1 MCAEEGGRGCRV
13 HHRTTR
19 ASFLSGV
26 WWPCGVRAVTVQL
39 DLLLFVCRTP
49 AVPHYRT
56 HDRTSGREPGALLS
70 LRLNYHESSN
80 HADIRTLVIADGVG

>member
-13 HHRTTR
+13 HHRTTVDTGELSFWCVVAVRR
-19 ASFLSGV
+19 ARGD
-26 WWPCGVRAVTVQL
+26 CTVRFIT
-39 DLLLFVCRTP
+39 FCINYHVCRTP
-49 AVPHYRT
+49 AH
-56 HDRTSGREPGALLS
+56 RTSGREPGALLS